1 MHRLLFLGF
10 LLLTIISCNND
21 NKKTATE
28 TPGPSRHSAEFNR
41 SIESL
46 MDSYYQLSEAFVNWD
61 SINAATLSRRVKERL
76 DSLPIEELK
85 KDSSSETTIGILDG
99 AKNDLNAIN
108 AATGIT
114 SKRHA
119 FNALSDKLFLLLN
132 TVRYDRQKLY
142 LQECPMAF
150 NDEDPGHWLSPVD
163 SIRNPYLGLHH
174 PRYKGGMV
182 ECGETKEIINF
193 TGSK

>member
-21 NKKTATE
+21 TKKTANE
-28 TPGPSRHSAEFNR
+28 NPGPSRHSAEFNS
-41 SIESL
+41 SIKSL
-46 MDSYYQLSEAFVNWD
+46 MDSYYQLTEAFVNWD
-61 SINAATLSRRVKERL
+61 STNAATLSKNVKERL
-76 DSLPIEELK
+76 DSLPMEELQ
-85 KDSSSETTIGILDG
+85 KDSSSETAIGILDG
-99 AKNDLNAIN
+99 AKNDLNSIN
-108 AATGIT
+108 AAGDIT
-114 SKRHA
+114 TKRHA
-119 FNALSDKLFLLLN
+119 LNALSDKLFLLLN

-193 TGSK
+193 TGTK

>member
-21 NKKTATE
+21 NKKIANE
-28 TPGPSRHSAEFNR
+28 TPDPGRHSAEFNR

-46 MDSYYQLSEAFVNWD
+46 MGSYYQLSEAFVNWD
-61 SINAATLSRRVKERL
+61 SINAATLSKRVKERL
-76 DSLPIEELK
+76 DSLPMEELK
-85 KDSSSETTIGILDG
+85 KDSSSETAIGILDG

-108 AATGIT
+108 AAADIT

-132 TVRYDRQKLY
+132 TVRYDRKKLY

-193 TGSK
+193 TGAK

>member
-1 MHRLLFLGF
+1 MHRLIFLGF
-10 LLLTIISCNND
+10 LLLTIISCNNET
-21 NKKTATE
+21 KKTANE
-28 TPGPSRHSAEFNR
+28 TPAPSRHSSEFNR
-41 SIESL
+41 SIEGL
-46 MDSYYQLSEAFVNWD
+46 MNSYYQLTEAFVNWD
-61 SINAATLSRRVKERL
+61 STNAATLSKKVKERM
-76 DSLPIEELK
+76 DSLPMEELK
-85 KDSSSETTIGILDG
+85 KDSSSETAIGILDG
-99 AKNDLNAIN
+99 AKNDLNSIN
-108 AATGIT
+108 AAADIT

-163 SIRNPYLGLHH
+163 SIRNPYMGLHH

-193 TGSK
+193 TGTK